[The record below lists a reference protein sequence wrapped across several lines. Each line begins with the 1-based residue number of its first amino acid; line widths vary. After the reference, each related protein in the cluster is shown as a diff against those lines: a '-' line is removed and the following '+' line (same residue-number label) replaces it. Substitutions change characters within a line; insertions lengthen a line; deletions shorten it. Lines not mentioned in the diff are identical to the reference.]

1 MDISECAR
9 SYPQNAHSL
18 KNLGRAQ
25 CSPRAMNP
33 SNNPAE
39 CTASNT
45 ANPNGYPTRTAQN
58 PTMQS
63 PTAYAP
69 DTRAHSLP
77 ALLIPEDY
85 RARAIALHAR
95 ELILR
100 SPWMSAIALG
110 GFSAGFSAGVSVGFG
125 GGFGAGVEKAGERPP
140 AEGAAAAGSANTASA
155 AGGGLLQE
163 SQPLREILENAV
175 DEAICAIDGGHLG
188 NTRGNASAEGTGP
201 DRTNVTKP
209 RKFRAKTVQAAPTSW
224 SYPSVEYVPVNRQ
237 TALRYLAAELYGL
250 GALDL
255 LLDEGQRAGTIT
267 DIYVNSPCDI
277 WVGINGTVRPVAL
290 SLGNERRVRDL
301 AERLIRRHGGQLDA
315 AHPAADISDEHG
327 RRIHAIIP
335 PLSERTRLSVRL
347 PARERP
353 TLAQLQAAGL
363 CDEATAAYLRR
374 MIAERRG
381 FLISGGTGTGKTT
394 LLNALLGLCTPQER
408 LILLEDTP
416 ELAPQ
421 HEQVIALK
429 TRAANS
435 EGAGEI
441 GLGELIVQA
450 LRMGPDRLVVGECRG
465 AEVVHLLTAMN
476 TGHRGA
482 GTTLHANSAQAVPL
496 RLCALGALAGL
507 DSRTVALHTVT
518 AFERIIHLE
527 HRDGSRRIEGVYSL
541 HPAVEGSEE
550 YLQVRRISVGSDVG
564 Y

>member
-1 MDISECAR
+1 
-9 SYPQNAHSL
+9 
-18 KNLGRAQ
+18 
-25 CSPRAMNP
+25 MNP
-33 SNNPAE
+33 TSNP
-39 CTASNT
+39 ASNT
-45 ANPNGYPTRTAQN
+45 GSPNGYPTRTAQSLN
-58 PTMQS
+58 TQS
-63 PTAYAP
+63 PSTQAQGVNQPSMSQPGAQNAGAQN
-69 DTRAHSLP
+69 TGAHPLP
-77 ALLIPEDY
+77 ALLVPEDY
-85 RARAIALHAR
+85 RARAVALHAR

-100 SPWMSAIALG
+100 SPQMSATALNGFSGGFGG
-110 GFSAGFSAGVSVGFG
+110 GFSAG
-125 GGFGAGVEKAGERPP
+125 VEKAEEWPP
-140 AEGAAAAGSANTASA
+140 AEGAAAAGSANAASA
-155 AGGGLLQE
+155 AGGGSLQE
-163 SQPLREILENAV
+163 SQPLREVLENAV
-175 DEAICAIDGGHLG
+175 DEAIYAIDGGCQG
-188 NTRGNASAEGTGP
+188 NIWGNASVDG
-201 DRTNVTKP
+201 TNVTKP
-209 RKFRAKTVQAAPTSW
+209 RKFRAKTAPPAPASW

-277 WVGINGTVRPVAL
+277 WVGINGTTRPVAL

-315 AHPAADISDEHG
+315 AHPAADISDEQG

-353 TLAQLQAAGL
+353 TLTQLQATGL

-507 DSRTVALHTVT
+507 DSRTVALHTAT

-527 HRDGSRRIEGVYSL
+527 HRDGRRRIEGIYSL
-541 HPAVEGSEE
+541 HPATQGSEE
-550 YLQVRRISVGSDVG
+550 YLQVRRISTGSEVG

>member
-1 MDISECAR
+1 MNPVMNPSSNPAGHPANNPG
-9 SYPQNAHSL
+9 SPN
-18 KNLGRAQ
+18 G
-25 CSPRAMNP
+25 CSPRAAQGVNQP
-33 SNNPAE
+33 GAQ
-39 CTASNT
+39 NT
-45 ANPNGYPTRTAQN
+45 GVQNTRT
-58 PTMQS
+58 
-63 PTAYAP
+63 
-69 DTRAHSLP
+69 HSLP

-85 RARAIALHAR
+85 RARAVALHAR

-100 SPWMSAIALG
+100 SPQMSAIALG
-110 GFSAGFSAGVSVGFG
+110 GFSGGFSVGL
-125 GGFGAGVEKAGERPP
+125 EKAGERPSV
-140 AEGAAAAGSANTASA
+140 EGMVAAGSANTASA
-155 AGGGLLQE
+155 AGSGLLQE

-175 DEAICAIDGGHLG
+175 DEAICTIDGGYQG
-188 NTRGNASAEGTGP
+188 NTWGNTSAEVTGA
-201 DRTNVTKP
+201 DGTNVTKP
-209 RKFRAKTVQAAPTSW
+209 RKFRVKTAPPTSW

-277 WVGINGTVRPVAL
+277 WVGINGTTRPVAL

-315 AHPAADISDEHG
+315 AHPAADISDAQG

-421 HEQVIALK
+421 HEQVITLK

-435 EGAGEI
+435 EGTGEI

-482 GTTLHANSAQAVPL
+482 GTTLHANSAHAVPL

-507 DSRTVALHTVT
+507 DSRTVALHTAT

-527 HRDGSRRIEGVYSL
+527 HRDGRRRIEGIYSL

-550 YLQVRRISVGSDVG
+550 YLQVRRISVGSEVG

>member
-1 MDISECAR
+1 
-9 SYPQNAHSL
+9 
-18 KNLGRAQ
+18 
-25 CSPRAMNP
+25 MNP
-33 SNNPAE
+33 TSNPAE
-39 CTASNT
+39 HTASHP
-45 ANPNGYPTRTAQN
+45 ANPNGYPIRTA
-58 PTMQS
+58 QS
-63 PTAYAP
+63 PTAQSPTTYAP

-85 RARAIALHAR
+85 RARAVALHAR

-100 SPWMSAIALG
+100 SPQMSAIALG

-125 GGFGAGVEKAGERPP
+125 GGFGAGVEKVGERPP
-140 AEGAAAAGSANTASA
+140 VEGGTAAGSANTASA

-175 DEAICAIDGGHLG
+175 DEAICAIDGGQP
-188 NTRGNASAEGTGP
+188 GNASAAGAG
-201 DRTNVTKP
+201 VVKP
-209 RKFRAKTVQAAPTSW
+209 RKFRATAVHPAPASW

-277 WVGINGTVRPVAL
+277 WAGINGTVRPVAL

-301 AERLIRRHGGQLDA
+301 AERLIRRYGGQLDA
-315 AHPAADISDEHG
+315 ANPAADISDEHG

-507 DSRTVALHTVT
+507 DSRTVALHTAT

-527 HRDGSRRIEGVYSL
+527 HRDGRRRIEGIYSL
-541 HPAVEGSEE
+541 HPATQGSEE
-550 YLQVRRISVGSDVG
+550 YLQVRRISTGSDVG

>member
-1 MDISECAR
+1 
-9 SYPQNAHSL
+9 
-18 KNLGRAQ
+18 
-25 CSPRAMNP
+25 MNP
-33 SNNPAE
+33 SNNPAGHP
-39 CTASNT
+39 
-45 ANPNGYPTRTAQN
+45 ANNPAALNGCPLRAAQGVNQPGAQN
-58 PTMQS
+58 TGVQN
-63 PTAYAP
+63 TG
-69 DTRAHSLP
+69 AHSLP

-85 RARAIALHAR
+85 RARAVALHAR

-100 SPWMSAIALG
+100 SPQMSAIALG
-110 GFSAGFSAGVSVGFG
+110 GFSGGFSAGF
-125 GGFGAGVEKAGERPP
+125 EKAEERPP
-140 AEGAAAAGSANTASA
+140 AEGVAAAGSANAASA

-188 NTRGNASAEGTGP
+188 NTNAEGTGAGG
-201 DRTNVTKP
+201 TNVMKP
-209 RKFRAKTVQAAPTSW
+209 RKFRTKTVQPAPASW

-277 WVGINGTVRPVAL
+277 WVGINGTTRPVAL

-363 CDEATAAYLRR
+363 CDEATAAYLCR

-394 LLNALLGLCTPQER
+394 LLNALLGLCRPQER

-507 DSRTVALHTVT
+507 DSRTVALHTAT

-527 HRDGSRRIEGVYSL
+527 HRDGRRRIEGVYSL
-541 HPAVEGSEE
+541 HPATQGSEE
-550 YLQVRRISVGSDVG
+550 YLQVRRISTGSEVG

>member
-1 MDISECAR
+1 MDILGYAR

-33 SNNPAE
+33 TNNPAE
-39 CTASNT
+39 HTVSHA
-45 ANPNGYPTRTAQN
+45 ANPNGYPPRTA
-58 PTMQS
+58 QS
-63 PTAYAP
+63 PTAQSSTMYAP

-85 RARAIALHAR
+85 SARAVALHAR

-100 SPWMSAIALG
+100 SPQMSAIALG
-110 GFSAGFSAGVSVGFG
+110 GFSAGFGGGFSAGASVGFG
-125 GGFGAGVEKAGERPP
+125 NGFGAGVEKAGERPP
-140 AEGAAAAGSANTASA
+140 AEGAAAAGSANTVSA
-155 AGGGLLQE
+155 ADGGLLQE

-175 DEAICAIDGGHLG
+175 DEAICAIDGGCQ
-188 NTRGNASAEGTGP
+188 GNASAEGTG
-201 DRTNVTKP
+201 VAKP
-209 RKFRAKTVQAAPTSW
+209 RKFRTKTVQPAPASW

-277 WVGINGTVRPVAL
+277 WAGINGTTRPVAL

-327 RRIHAIIP
+327 KRIHAIIP

-353 TLAQLQAAGL
+353 TLTQLQAAGL

-507 DSRTVALHTVT
+507 DSRTVALHTAT

-527 HRDGSRRIEGVYSL
+527 HRDGRRRIEGIYSL

>member
-1 MDISECAR
+1 MN
-9 SYPQNAHSL
+9 P
-18 KNLGRAQ
+18 
-25 CSPRAMNP
+25 AMNP
-33 SNNPAE
+33 SNSPAGHPANNPG
-39 CTASNT
+39 
-45 ANPNGYPTRTAQN
+45 NPNGCSPRAAQGANQPGAQN
-58 PTMQS
+58 MGVQN
-63 PTAYAP
+63 
-69 DTRAHSLP
+69 TRAHSLP

-85 RARAIALHAR
+85 RARAVALHAR

-100 SPWMSAIALG
+100 SPQMSAIALG
-110 GFSAGFSAGVSVGFG
+110 GFSGGFSAGFCGGPSNGFSVGL
-125 GGFGAGVEKAGERPP
+125 EKAGERPSV
-140 AEGAAAAGSANTASA
+140 EGMVAAGSANTASA
-155 AGGGLLQE
+155 AGSGLLQE

-175 DEAICAIDGGHLG
+175 DEAICTIDGGYQG
-188 NTRGNASAEGTGP
+188 NTWGNASAEGTGA
-201 DRTNVTKP
+201 DGTNATKP
-209 RKFRAKTVQAAPTSW
+209 RKFRTKTVQPAPTSW

-277 WVGINGTVRPVAL
+277 WAGINGTTRPVAL

-507 DSRTVALHTVT
+507 DSRTVALHTAT
-518 AFERIIHLE
+518 AFECIIHLE
-527 HRDGSRRIEGVYSL
+527 HRDGHRRIEGIYSL

-550 YLQVRRISVGSDVG
+550 YLQVRRISVGSEVG

>member
-1 MDISECAR
+1 
-9 SYPQNAHSL
+9 
-18 KNLGRAQ
+18 
-25 CSPRAMNP
+25 MNP
-33 SNNPAE
+33 SSNPAGHPANNPAGHP
-39 CTASNT
+39 
-45 ANPNGYPTRTAQN
+45 ANNPGSPNGCPLRAAQGVNQPGAQN
-58 PTMQS
+58 TGVQN
-63 PTAYAP
+63 TG
-69 DTRAHSLP
+69 AHSLP

-85 RARAIALHAR
+85 RARAVALHAR

-100 SPWMSAIALG
+100 SPQMSAIALG
-110 GFSAGFSAGVSVGFG
+110 GFSGGFSAGF
-125 GGFGAGVEKAGERPP
+125 EKAEERPP
-140 AEGAAAAGSANTASA
+140 AEGVAAAGSANAASA

-188 NTRGNASAEGTGP
+188 NTNAEGTGAGG
-201 DRTNVTKP
+201 TNVMKP
-209 RKFRAKTVQAAPTSW
+209 RKFRTKTVQPAPASW

-277 WVGINGTVRPVAL
+277 WVGINGTTRPVAL

-496 RLCALGALAGL
+496 RLCDLGALAGL
-507 DSRTVALHTVT
+507 DSRTVALHTAT

-527 HRDGSRRIEGVYSL
+527 HRDGRRRIEGIYSL
-541 HPAVEGSEE
+541 HPATQGSEE
-550 YLQVRRISVGSDVG
+550 YLQVRRISTGSEVG

>member
-1 MDISECAR
+1 MS
-9 SYPQNAHSL
+9 
-18 KNLGRAQ
+18 
-25 CSPRAMNP
+25 P
-33 SNNPAE
+33 SNNPA
-39 CTASNT
+39 SNA
-45 ANPNGYPTRTAQN
+45 ANPNGYPTRTAQ
-58 PTMQS
+58 S
-63 PTAYAP
+63 PTAPSPSTYAT

-85 RARAIALHAR
+85 RARAVALHAR

-100 SPWMSAIALG
+100 SPQMSAIALG
-110 GFSAGFSAGVSVGFG
+110 GFSAGFG
-125 GGFGAGVEKAGERPP
+125 GGFGAGVEKVGERPP
-140 AEGAAAAGSANTASA
+140 AEGAAAAGRANTASA

-175 DEAICAIDGGHLG
+175 DEAICAIDGGCQG
-188 NTRGNASAEGTGP
+188 NAWGNASASGAG
-201 DRTNVTKP
+201 VVKP
-209 RKFRAKTVQAAPTSW
+209 RKFRATTVQAAPASW

-277 WVGINGTVRPVAL
+277 WAGIDGTTRPVAL

-315 AHPAADISDEHG
+315 AHPAADISDELG

-507 DSRTVALHTVT
+507 DSRTVALHTAT

-527 HRDGSRRIEGVYSL
+527 HRDGRRRIEGIYSL
-541 HPAVEGSEE
+541 HPATQGSEE
-550 YLQVRRISVGSDVG
+550 YLQVRRISTGSEVG

>member
-1 MDISECAR
+1 MNPSSNPAGH
-9 SYPQNAHSL
+9 PAN
-18 KNLGRAQ
+18 NPGNPNG
-25 CSPRAMNP
+25 CSPRAAQGVNQP
-33 SNNPAE
+33 
-39 CTASNT
+39 
-45 ANPNGYPTRTAQN
+45 GAQN
-58 PTMQS
+58 TGVQN
-63 PTAYAP
+63 TG
-69 DTRAHSLP
+69 AHSLP

-85 RARAIALHAR
+85 RARAVALHAR

-100 SPWMSAIALG
+100 SPQMSAIALG
-110 GFSAGFSAGVSVGFG
+110 GFSGGFSGGPSNGFG
-125 GGFGAGVEKAGERPP
+125 FSAGVEKAGEQPP
-140 AEGAAAAGSANTASA
+140 AESVVAAGGANTARA
-155 AGGGLLQE
+155 GGGGLLQE
-163 SQPLREILENAV
+163 AQPLREILENAV
-175 DEAICAIDGGHLG
+175 DEAICTIDGGHLG
-188 NTRGNASAEGTGP
+188 NTNAEGTGP
-201 DRTNVTKP
+201 DGTNVTKP
-209 RKFRAKTVQAAPTSW
+209 RKFRAKTAPPAPASW

-237 TALRYLAAELYGL
+237 TVLRYLAAELYGL

-277 WVGINGTVRPVAL
+277 WVGINGTTRPVAL

-421 HEQVIALK
+421 HEQVISLK

-507 DSRTVALHTVT
+507 DSRTVALHTAT

-527 HRDGSRRIEGVYSL
+527 HRDGRRRIEGIYSL
-541 HPAVEGSEE
+541 QPATQGSEE
-550 YLQVRRISVGSDVG
+550 YLQVRRISTGSEVG

>member
-1 MDISECAR
+1 
-9 SYPQNAHSL
+9 
-18 KNLGRAQ
+18 
-25 CSPRAMNP
+25 MNP
-33 SNNPAE
+33 SNNPA
-39 CTASNT
+39 SNA
-45 ANPNGYPTRTAQN
+45 ANPNGYPTRTAQ
-58 PTMQS
+58 S
-63 PTAYAP
+63 PTAQSPSTYAT

-85 RARAIALHAR
+85 RARAVALHAR
-95 ELILR
+95 ELILQ
-100 SPWMSAIALG
+100 SPQMSAIALG
-110 GFSAGFSAGVSVGFG
+110 GFSAGFG
-125 GGFGAGVEKAGERPP
+125 GGFSAGFGNGFEAGVEKAGERPP
-140 AEGAAAAGSANTASA
+140 AEGVVAAGSANTASA
-155 AGGGLLQE
+155 ADGGLLQE

-175 DEAICAIDGGHLG
+175 DEAICAIDGGQP
-188 NTRGNASAEGTGP
+188 GNASAAGAG
-201 DRTNVTKP
+201 VAKP
-209 RKFRAKTVQAAPTSW
+209 RKFRAKTVHPAPASW

-315 AHPAADISDEHG
+315 AHPAADISDEQG

-374 MIAERRG
+374 MIAERCG

-507 DSRTVALHTVT
+507 DSRTVALHTAT

-527 HRDGSRRIEGVYSL
+527 HRDGRRRIEGIYSL

-550 YLQVRRISVGSDVG
+550 YLQVRRISTGSEVG

>member
-1 MDISECAR
+1 
-9 SYPQNAHSL
+9 
-18 KNLGRAQ
+18 
-25 CSPRAMNP
+25 MNP
-33 SNNPAE
+33 SNNPAGHP
-39 CTASNT
+39 ANNP
-45 ANPNGYPTRTAQN
+45 AGHPANNPGNPNGCSPRAAQGANQPGAQN
-58 PTMQS
+58 TGVQN
-63 PTAYAP
+63 TG
-69 DTRAHSLP
+69 AHSLP

-85 RARAIALHAR
+85 RARAVALHAR

-100 SPWMSAIALG
+100 SPQMSAIALG
-110 GFSAGFSAGVSVGFG
+110 GFSGGFSAGFSGGPSNGFS
-125 GGFGAGVEKAGERPP
+125 AGVEKAGERPP
-140 AEGAAAAGSANTASA
+140 AEGVVAAGSANAASA

-163 SQPLREILENAV
+163 SQPLHEILENAV
-175 DEAICAIDGGHLG
+175 DEAICAIDGGCLG
-188 NTRGNASAEGTGP
+188 NTNAEGTGA
-201 DRTNVTKP
+201 DGTNVMKP
-209 RKFRAKTVQAAPTSW
+209 RKFRTKTVHSAPASW

-250 GALDL
+250 GALGL

-277 WVGINGTVRPVAL
+277 WVGINGTTRPVAL

-421 HEQVIALK
+421 HEQVITLK
-429 TRAANS
+429 TRTANS

-482 GTTLHANSAQAVPL
+482 GTTLHANSAHAVPL

-507 DSRTVALHTVT
+507 DSRTVALHTAT

-527 HRDGSRRIEGVYSL
+527 HRDGRRRIEGIYSL

-550 YLQVRRISVGSDVG
+550 YLQVRRISVGSEVG

>member
-1 MDISECAR
+1 
-9 SYPQNAHSL
+9 
-18 KNLGRAQ
+18 
-25 CSPRAMNP
+25 MNP
-33 SNNPAE
+33 TSNP
-39 CTASNT
+39 ASNT
-45 ANPNGYPTRTAQN
+45 GNPNGYPTRTAQSLN
-58 PTMQS
+58 TQS
-63 PTAYAP
+63 PSTQAQGKNAP
-69 DTRAHSLP
+69 GMKAPGTKALGTPSAQHMGALP

-85 RARAIALHAR
+85 RARAVALHAR

-100 SPWMSAIALG
+100 SPQMSAIALN
-110 GFSAGFSAGVSVGFG
+110 GFS
-125 GGFGAGVEKAGERPP
+125 GGFGAGFGSGFGTGVSAGFEKTEERPP
-140 AEGAAAAGSANTASA
+140 AEGVAAAGSANVASA
-155 AGGGLLQE
+155 AGGELLQD

-175 DEAICAIDGGHLG
+175 DEAIYAIDGGCQ
-188 NTRGNASAEGTGP
+188 GNAWGNANAEGTGV
-201 DRTNVTKP
+201 DGTNVTKP
-209 RKFRAKTVQAAPTSW
+209 RKFRAKTAPPAPASW

-250 GALDL
+250 GVLDL

-277 WVGINGTVRPVAL
+277 WAGINGTTRPVAL

-347 PARERP
+347 PSRERP
-353 TLAQLQAAGL
+353 TLAQLQTAGL

-421 HEQVIALK
+421 HEQVITLK

-435 EGAGEI
+435 EGTGEI

-482 GTTLHANSAQAVPL
+482 GTTLHANSAHAVPL

-507 DSRTVALHTVT
+507 DSRTVALHTAT

-527 HRDGSRRIEGVYSL
+527 HRDGRRRIEGIYSL

-550 YLQVRRISVGSDVG
+550 YLQVRRISVGSEVG

>member
-1 MDISECAR
+1 MDISGCER

-18 KNLGRAQ
+18 KNSGRAQ

-33 SNNPAE
+33 AMNPSNNPG
-39 CTASNT
+39 S
-45 ANPNGYPTRTAQN
+45 PNGCPPRAVQGVNQPGAQNTGVQNTRT
-58 PTMQS
+58 
-63 PTAYAP
+63 
-69 DTRAHSLP
+69 HSLP

-85 RARAIALHAR
+85 RARAVALHAR

-100 SPWMSAIALG
+100 SPQMSATALN
-110 GFSAGFSAGVSVGFG
+110 GFSGGFG
-125 GGFGAGVEKAGERPP
+125 GGLNAEFERVGERTP
-140 AEGAAAAGSANTASA
+140 AEGAIAAGSAAPAGSANTASA
-155 AGGGLLQE
+155 ADGGLLQE

-175 DEAICAIDGGHLG
+175 DEAICAIDGGCPGNALVNTLG
-188 NTRGNASAEGTGP
+188 NALGNASADGS
-201 DRTNVTKP
+201 NAAKL
-209 RKFRAKTVQAAPTSW
+209 RKFRAKTAPPAPASW

-250 GALDL
+250 GVLDL

-277 WVGINGTVRPVAL
+277 WAGINGTTRPVAL

-394 LLNALLGLCTPQER
+394 LLNALLRLCTPQER

-507 DSRTVALHTVT
+507 DSRTVALHTAT

-527 HRDGSRRIEGVYSL
+527 HRDGRRCIEGIYSL
-541 HPAVEGSEE
+541 HPATQGSEE
-550 YLQVRRISVGSDVG
+550 YLQVRRISTGSEVG

>member
-1 MDISECAR
+1 MNPSSNPAGH
-9 SYPQNAHSL
+9 PAN
-18 KNLGRAQ
+18 NPGNPNG
-25 CSPRAMNP
+25 CSPRAAQGVNQP
-33 SNNPAE
+33 
-39 CTASNT
+39 
-45 ANPNGYPTRTAQN
+45 GAQN
-58 PTMQS
+58 TGVQN
-63 PTAYAP
+63 TG
-69 DTRAHSLP
+69 AHSLP

-85 RARAIALHAR
+85 RARAVALHAR

-100 SPWMSAIALG
+100 SPQMSAIALG
-110 GFSAGFSAGVSVGFG
+110 GFSGGPSNGPSNGFS
-125 GGFGAGVEKAGERPP
+125 AGVEKAGEQPP
-140 AEGAAAAGSANTASA
+140 AESVVAAGGANTARA
-155 AGGGLLQE
+155 GGGGLLQE
-163 SQPLREILENAV
+163 AQPLREILENVV
-175 DEAICAIDGGHLG
+175 DEAICTIDGGHLG
-188 NTRGNASAEGTGP
+188 NTNAEGTGP
-201 DRTNVTKP
+201 DGTNVTKP
-209 RKFRAKTVQAAPTSW
+209 RKFRAKTAPPAPASW

-237 TALRYLAAELYGL
+237 TVLRYLAAELYGL

-277 WVGINGTVRPVAL
+277 WVGINGTTRPVAL

-421 HEQVIALK
+421 HEQVISLK

-507 DSRTVALHTVT
+507 DSRTVALHTAT

-527 HRDGSRRIEGVYSL
+527 HRDGRRRIEGIYSL
-541 HPAVEGSEE
+541 QPATQGSEE
-550 YLQVRRISVGSDVG
+550 YLQVRRISTGSEVG

>member
-1 MDISECAR
+1 
-9 SYPQNAHSL
+9 
-18 KNLGRAQ
+18 
-25 CSPRAMNP
+25 MNP
-33 SNNPAE
+33 TSNP
-39 CTASNT
+39 ASNT
-45 ANPNGYPTRTAQN
+45 GSPNGYPTRTVQSLN
-58 PTMQS
+58 MQS
-63 PTAYAP
+63 PSTQAQGANQS
-69 DTRAHSLP
+69 DAQNAGVQNTGTHSLP

-85 RARAIALHAR
+85 RARAVALHAR

-100 SPWMSAIALG
+100 SPHMSAIALNG
-110 GFSAGFSAGVSVGFG
+110 FSGGFGAGFSAGF
-125 GGFGAGVEKAGERPP
+125 EEAGERAP
-140 AEGAAAAGSANTASA
+140 AEGATTSGGADPEGSANIAS
-155 AGGGLLQE
+155 GGLLQE

-175 DEAICAIDGGHLG
+175 DEAICAIDGIYL
-188 NTRGNASAEGTGP
+188 GNASADGS
-201 DRTNVTKP
+201 NVMKP
-209 RKFRAKTVQAAPTSW
+209 RRIRAKTAPPAPASW

-237 TALRYLAAELYGL
+237 VALRYLAAELYGL

-277 WVGINGTVRPVAL
+277 WVGINGTTRPVAL

-315 AHPAADISDEHG
+315 AHPAADISDEYG

-374 MIAERRG
+374 MMAERRG

-408 LILLEDTP
+408 LVLLEDTP

-482 GTTLHANSAQAVPL
+482 GTTLHANSAHAVPL

-507 DSRTVALHTVT
+507 DSRTVALHTAT

-527 HRDGSRRIEGVYSL
+527 HRDGRRRIEGVYSL

-550 YLQVRRISVGSDVG
+550 YLQVRRISVGSEVG

>member
-1 MDISECAR
+1 
-9 SYPQNAHSL
+9 
-18 KNLGRAQ
+18 
-25 CSPRAMNP
+25 MNP
-33 SNNPAE
+33 TSNP
-39 CTASNT
+39 ASNT
-45 ANPNGYPTRTAQN
+45 GSPNGYPTRTAQN
-58 PTMQS
+58 LNMQS
-63 PTAYAP
+63 PS
-69 DTRAHSLP
+69 TRAQGMSQPSMSQPGAQNAGAQNTGAHSLP

-85 RARAIALHAR
+85 RARAVALHAR

-100 SPWMSAIALG
+100 SPQMSATALN
-110 GFSAGFSAGVSVGFG
+110 GFSGGFG
-125 GGFGAGVEKAGERPP
+125 GGLNAEFERVGERTP
-140 AEGAAAAGSANTASA
+140 AEGAIAAGSAAPAGSANTASA
-155 AGGGLLQE
+155 ADGGLLQE

-175 DEAICAIDGGHLG
+175 DEAICAIDGGCPGNALVNTLG
-188 NTRGNASAEGTGP
+188 NALGNASADGT
-201 DRTNVTKP
+201 NAAKP
-209 RKFRAKTVQAAPTSW
+209 RKFLAKTAPLAPASW

-237 TALRYLAAELYGL
+237 TALRYLTAELYGL

-255 LLDEGQRAGTIT
+255 LLDEGQRSGTIT

-277 WVGINGTVRPVAL
+277 WVGINGTTRPVAL

-301 AERLIRRHGGQLDA
+301 AGRLIRRHGGQLDA

-507 DSRTVALHTVT
+507 DSRTVALHTAT

-527 HRDGSRRIEGVYSL
+527 HRDGRRRIEGIYSL
-541 HPAVEGSEE
+541 HPATQGSEE
-550 YLQVRRISVGSDVG
+550 YLQVRCISTGSDVG

>member
-1 MDISECAR
+1 
-9 SYPQNAHSL
+9 
-18 KNLGRAQ
+18 
-25 CSPRAMNP
+25 MNP
-33 SNNPAE
+33 SSNPAGHPANNPG
-39 CTASNT
+39 S
-45 ANPNGYPTRTAQN
+45 PNGCPPRAAQGANQPGAQNTGVQNTRT
-58 PTMQS
+58 
-63 PTAYAP
+63 
-69 DTRAHSLP
+69 HSLP

-85 RARAIALHAR
+85 RARAVALHAR

-100 SPWMSAIALG
+100 SPQMSAIALG
-110 GFSAGFSAGVSVGFG
+110 GFSGGFSVGL
-125 GGFGAGVEKAGERPP
+125 EKAGERPSV
-140 AEGAAAAGSANTASA
+140 EGMVAAGSANTASA
-155 AGGGLLQE
+155 AGSGLLQE

-175 DEAICAIDGGHLG
+175 DEAICTIDGGYQG
-188 NTRGNASAEGTGP
+188 NTWGNASAEGTG
-201 DRTNVTKP
+201 VAKP
-209 RKFRAKTVQAAPTSW
+209 RKFRAKTVQPAPASW

-315 AHPAADISDEHG
+315 AHPAADISDAQG

-353 TLAQLQAAGL
+353 TLAQLQGAGL

-507 DSRTVALHTVT
+507 DSRTVALHTAT

-527 HRDGSRRIEGVYSL
+527 HRDGRRRIEGVYSL

-550 YLQVRRISVGSDVG
+550 YLQVRRISVGSEVG

>member
-1 MDISECAR
+1 MDISGCAR

-18 KNLGRAQ
+18 KNSGWAQ
-25 CSPRAMNP
+25 CSPRVMNP
-33 SNNPAE
+33 SNNPAGHP
-39 CTASNT
+39 
-45 ANPNGYPTRTAQN
+45 ANNPGSPNGCLPRAAQGVNQPGAQN
-58 PTMQS
+58 TGVQN
-63 PTAYAP
+63 
-69 DTRAHSLP
+69 TRAHSLP

-85 RARAIALHAR
+85 RARAVALHAR

-100 SPWMSAIALG
+100 SPQMSAIALG
-110 GFSAGFSAGVSVGFG
+110 GFSAGFS
-125 GGFGAGVEKAGERPP
+125 GGFSGGPSNGFSAGLEKAGVRPP
-140 AEGAAAAGSANTASA
+140 AEGVVAAGSANAASA

-175 DEAICAIDGGHLG
+175 DEAICTIDGGHLG
-188 NTRGNASAEGTGP
+188 NTNAEGTGA

-209 RKFRAKTVQAAPTSW
+209 RKIRTKTVQPAPTSW

-277 WVGINGTVRPVAL
+277 WVGINGTTRPVAL

-527 HRDGSRRIEGVYSL
+527 HRGGRRRIEGIYSL
-541 HPAVEGSEE
+541 HPATRGSEE
-550 YLQVRRISVGSDVG
+550 YLQVRRISTGSEVG

>member
-1 MDISECAR
+1 
-9 SYPQNAHSL
+9 
-18 KNLGRAQ
+18 
-25 CSPRAMNP
+25 MNP
-33 SNNPAE
+33 SNNPAGHP
-39 CTASNT
+39 ASNT
-45 ANPNGYPTRTAQN
+45 AAPNGCPPRAAQGANQPGAQN
-58 PTMQS
+58 TGVQN
-63 PTAYAP
+63 TG
-69 DTRAHSLP
+69 AHSLP
-77 ALLIPEDY
+77 VLLIPEDY
-85 RARAIALHAR
+85 RARAVALHAR

-100 SPWMSAIALG
+100 SPQMSAIALG
-110 GFSAGFSAGVSVGFG
+110 GFSGGFSAGFSGGPSNGFS
-125 GGFGAGVEKAGERPP
+125 AGLEKAGERSPV
-140 AEGAAAAGSANTASA
+140 EGVAAAGSANAASA

-163 SQPLREILENAV
+163 SQPLREILEKAV
-175 DEAICAIDGGHLG
+175 DEAICAIDGGC
-188 NTRGNASAEGTGP
+188 RGNAWGNTSAEGTGA
-201 DRTNVTKP
+201 DGTNVTKP
-209 RKFRAKTVQAAPTSW
+209 RKFRTKTVQAAPASW

-277 WVGINGTVRPVAL
+277 WVGINGTTRPVAL

-482 GTTLHANSAQAVPL
+482 GTTLHANSAQAVHL

-507 DSRTVALHTVT
+507 DSRTVALHTAT

-527 HRDGSRRIEGVYSL
+527 HRDGRRRIEGIYSL
-541 HPAVEGSEE
+541 HPATQGSEE
-550 YLQVRRISVGSDVG
+550 YLQVRRISTGSDVG

>member
-1 MDISECAR
+1 MNPSSNPVGHPANNPG
-9 SYPQNAHSL
+9 SPN
-18 KNLGRAQ
+18 G
-25 CSPRAMNP
+25 CSPRA
-33 SNNPAE
+33 AQG
-39 CTASNT
+39 
-45 ANPNGYPTRTAQN
+45 ANQPGAQN
-58 PTMQS
+58 TGIQN
-63 PTAYAP
+63 TGVQN
-69 DTRAHSLP
+69 TGTHSLP

-85 RARAIALHAR
+85 RARAVALHAR

-100 SPWMSAIALG
+100 SPQMSAIALG
-110 GFSAGFSAGVSVGFG
+110 GFSGGFSG
-125 GGFGAGVEKAGERPP
+125 GAERAGERPP
-140 AEGAAAAGSANTASA
+140 AGGATVAGSANAASA

-175 DEAICAIDGGHLG
+175 DEAICAIDGGC
-188 NTRGNASAEGTGP
+188 RGNAWGNASTEGTGP
-201 DRTNVTKP
+201 DGTNVTKP
-209 RKFRAKTVQAAPTSW
+209 RKFRAKTAPPAPASW

-250 GALDL
+250 GVLDL

-277 WVGINGTVRPVAL
+277 WAGINGTTRPVAL

-507 DSRTVALHTVT
+507 DSRTVALHTAT

-527 HRDGSRRIEGVYSL
+527 HRDGRRRIEGIYSL
-541 HPAVEGSEE
+541 HPATQGSEK
-550 YLQVRRISVGSDVG
+550 YLQVRRISVESNVG

>member
-1 MDISECAR
+1 
-9 SYPQNAHSL
+9 
-18 KNLGRAQ
+18 
-25 CSPRAMNP
+25 MNP
-33 SNNPAE
+33 TRNP
-39 CTASNT
+39 ASNT
-45 ANPNGYPTRTAQN
+45 GSPNGYPTSAVQNLSTQSPSTQVQGTNRLGAQN
-58 PTMQS
+58 
-63 PTAYAP
+63 AGA
-69 DTRAHSLP
+69 RSLP

-85 RARAIALHAR
+85 RARAVALHAR

-100 SPWMSAIALG
+100 SPQMSAIALG
-110 GFSAGFSAGVSVGFG
+110 GFSGGFSAGFSGGPSNGFS
-125 GGFGAGVEKAGERPP
+125 AGVEKAGERPP
-140 AEGAAAAGSANTASA
+140 AEGVVAAGSANVASA
-155 AGGGLLQE
+155 AGGELLQD

-175 DEAICAIDGGHLG
+175 DEAIYAIDGGCQ
-188 NTRGNASAEGTGP
+188 GNAWGNANAEGTGV
-201 DRTNVTKP
+201 DGTNVTKP
-209 RKFRAKTVQAAPTSW
+209 RKFRAKTAPPAPASW

-250 GALDL
+250 GVLDL

-277 WVGINGTVRPVAL
+277 WAGINGTTRPVAL

-507 DSRTVALHTVT
+507 DSRTVALHTAT

-527 HRDGSRRIEGVYSL
+527 HRDGRRRIEGIYSL
-541 HPAVEGSEE
+541 HPATQGSEK
-550 YLQVRRISVGSDVG
+550 YLQVRRISVESNVG

>member
-1 MDISECAR
+1 
-9 SYPQNAHSL
+9 
-18 KNLGRAQ
+18 
-25 CSPRAMNP
+25 MNP
-33 SNNPAE
+33 SNNPG
-39 CTASNT
+39 S
-45 ANPNGYPTRTAQN
+45 PNGCPPRAVQGVNQPGAQNTGVQNTRT
-58 PTMQS
+58 
-63 PTAYAP
+63 
-69 DTRAHSLP
+69 HSLP

-85 RARAIALHAR
+85 RARAVALHAR

-100 SPWMSAIALG
+100 SPQMSATALN
-110 GFSAGFSAGVSVGFG
+110 GFSGGFG
-125 GGFGAGVEKAGERPP
+125 GGLNAEFERVGERTP
-140 AEGAAAAGSANTASA
+140 AEGAIAAGSAAPAGSANTASA
-155 AGGGLLQE
+155 ADGGLLQE

-175 DEAICAIDGGHLG
+175 DEAICAIDGGCPGNALVNTLG
-188 NTRGNASAEGTGP
+188 NALGNASADGS
-201 DRTNVTKP
+201 NAAKL
-209 RKFRAKTVQAAPTSW
+209 RKFRAKTAPPAPASW

-250 GALDL
+250 GVLDL

-277 WVGINGTVRPVAL
+277 WAGINGTTRPVAL

-507 DSRTVALHTVT
+507 DSRTVALHTAT

-527 HRDGSRRIEGVYSL
+527 HRDGRRRIEGIYSL
-541 HPAVEGSEE
+541 HPATQGSEE
-550 YLQVRRISVGSDVG
+550 YLQVRCISTGSDVG

>member
-1 MDISECAR
+1 
-9 SYPQNAHSL
+9 
-18 KNLGRAQ
+18 
-25 CSPRAMNP
+25 MNP
-33 SNNPAE
+33 TINPAE
-39 CTASNT
+39 HTASYA
-45 ANPNGYPTRTAQN
+45 ANPNGYPTRTAQS
-58 PTMQS
+58 PTAQS
-63 PTAYAP
+63 PTTYAP

-85 RARAIALHAR
+85 RARAVALHAR

-100 SPWMSAIALG
+100 SPQMSAIALG
-110 GFSAGFSAGVSVGFG
+110 GFSAGFGGGFSAGFG
-125 GGFGAGVEKAGERPP
+125 NGFGAGVEKTVEKAGERPP
-140 AEGAAAAGSANTASA
+140 AEGVVAAGNANTANAAGSANTASA

-163 SQPLREILENAV
+163 SQPLREILKNAV
-175 DEAICAIDGGHLG
+175 DEAICAIDGGQP
-188 NTRGNASAEGTGP
+188 GNASAAGVG
-201 DRTNVTKP
+201 VVKP
-209 RKFRAKTVQAAPTSW
+209 RRFRAKTVQPAPASW

-255 LLDEGQRAGTIT
+255 LLDEGQRAGIIT

-277 WVGINGTVRPVAL
+277 WAGINGTTRPVAL

-374 MIAERRG
+374 VIAERRG

-435 EGAGEI
+435 EGAGEV

-507 DSRTVALHTVT
+507 DSRTVALHTAT

-527 HRDGSRRIEGVYSL
+527 HRDGRRRIEGVYSL

-550 YLQVRRISVGSDVG
+550 YLQVRRISVGSEVG

>member
-1 MDISECAR
+1 M
-9 SYPQNAHSL
+9 
-18 KNLGRAQ
+18 
-25 CSPRAMNP
+25 
-33 SNNPAE
+33 
-39 CTASNT
+39 TSNT
-45 ANPNGYPTRTAQN
+45 ANPNGYPTRTAQ
-58 PTMQS
+58 S
-63 PTAYAP
+63 PTTYAP

-85 RARAIALHAR
+85 RARAVALHAR

-100 SPWMSAIALG
+100 SPQMSAIALG
-110 GFSAGFSAGVSVGFG
+110 GFSGGFRAGPSNGFSAGLEKT
-125 GGFGAGVEKAGERPP
+125 VEKAGERPP
-140 AEGAAAAGSANTASA
+140 AGGATVAGGANAASA

-175 DEAICAIDGGHLG
+175 DEAICTIDGGHLG
-188 NTRGNASAEGTGP
+188 NTNAEGTGA
-201 DRTNVTKP
+201 DGTNVVKP
-209 RKFRAKTVQAAPTSW
+209 RKFRPKTAPPAPASW

-277 WVGINGTVRPVAL
+277 WVGINGTTRPVAL

-353 TLAQLQAAGL
+353 TLAQLQVAGL

-394 LLNALLGLCTPQER
+394 LLNALLGLCKPQER

-421 HEQVIALK
+421 HEQVVALK

-507 DSRTVALHTVT
+507 DSRTVALHTAT

-527 HRDGSRRIEGVYSL
+527 HRDGRRRIEGIYSL
-541 HPAVEGSEE
+541 HPATQGSEE
-550 YLQVRRISVGSDVG
+550 YLQVRCISTGSDVG

>member
-1 MDISECAR
+1 MDISGCTR

-18 KNLGRAQ
+18 KSSGWVQ

-33 SNNPAE
+33 SSNPAGHPANNPG
-39 CTASNT
+39 S
-45 ANPNGYPTRTAQN
+45 PNGCPPRAAQGANQPGAQNTGVQNTRT
-58 PTMQS
+58 
-63 PTAYAP
+63 
-69 DTRAHSLP
+69 HSLP

-85 RARAIALHAR
+85 RARAVALHAR

-100 SPWMSAIALG
+100 SPQMSAIALG
-110 GFSAGFSAGVSVGFG
+110 GFSGGFSVGL
-125 GGFGAGVEKAGERPP
+125 EKAGERPSV
-140 AEGAAAAGSANTASA
+140 EGMVAAGSANTASA
-155 AGGGLLQE
+155 AGSGLLQE

-175 DEAICAIDGGHLG
+175 DEAICTIDGGYQG
-188 NTRGNASAEGTGP
+188 NTWGNASAEGTGA
-201 DRTNVTKP
+201 DGTNATKP
-209 RKFRAKTVQAAPTSW
+209 RKFRTKTVQPAPTSW

-277 WVGINGTVRPVAL
+277 WAGINGTTRPVAL

-507 DSRTVALHTVT
+507 DSRTVALHTAT

-527 HRDGSRRIEGVYSL
+527 HRDGRRRIEGVYSL

-550 YLQVRRISVGSDVG
+550 YLQVRRISVGSEVG

>member
-1 MDISECAR
+1 
-9 SYPQNAHSL
+9 
-18 KNLGRAQ
+18 
-25 CSPRAMNP
+25 MNP
-33 SNNPAE
+33 TSNPAE
-39 CTASNT
+39 HTASHP
-45 ANPNGYPTRTAQN
+45 ANPNGYPIRTA
-58 PTMQS
+58 QS
-63 PTAYAP
+63 PTAQSPTTYAP

-85 RARAIALHAR
+85 RARAVALHAR

-100 SPWMSAIALG
+100 SPQMSAIALG
-110 GFSAGFSAGVSVGFG
+110 GFGGGFSARVSVGFG
-125 GGFGAGVEKAGERPP
+125 GGFGNGFGAGVEKAGERPP
-140 AEGAAAAGSANTASA
+140 AEGVAAAGSANVASA
-155 AGGGLLQE
+155 AGGELLQD

-175 DEAICAIDGGHLG
+175 DEAIYAIDGGQP
-188 NTRGNASAEGTGP
+188 GNASAAGVG
-201 DRTNVTKP
+201 VVKP
-209 RKFRAKTVQAAPTSW
+209 RRFRAKTAPPAPASW

-255 LLDEGQRAGTIT
+255 LLDEGQRAGIIT

-277 WVGINGTVRPVAL
+277 WAGIDGTTRPVAL

-507 DSRTVALHTVT
+507 DSRTVALHTAT

-527 HRDGSRRIEGVYSL
+527 HRDGRRRIEGIYSL

>member
-1 MDISECAR
+1 
-9 SYPQNAHSL
+9 
-18 KNLGRAQ
+18 
-25 CSPRAMNP
+25 MNP
-33 SNNPAE
+33 SSNPAGH
-39 CTASNT
+39 TGS
-45 ANPNGYPTRTAQN
+45 PNGYPTHAAQG
-58 PTMQS
+58 PT
-63 PTAYAP
+63 TYTP

-85 RARAIALHAR
+85 RARAVALHAR

-100 SPWMSAIALG
+100 SPQMSAIALG
-110 GFSAGFSAGVSVGFG
+110 GFSGGFSAGFSGGPSNGFSA
-125 GGFGAGVEKAGERPP
+125 GAERAGERPP
-140 AEGAAAAGSANTASA
+140 AEGVVAAGSANAASA

-175 DEAICAIDGGHLG
+175 DEAICTIDGGCQGNAWG
-188 NTRGNASAEGTGP
+188 NTNAEGAGAGG
-201 DRTNVTKP
+201 TNVTKP
-209 RKFRAKTVQAAPTSW
+209 RKFRVKTAPPASW
-224 SYPSVEYVPVNRQ
+224 SYPSVEYVPINRQ

-277 WVGINGTVRPVAL
+277 WVGINGTTRPVAL

-327 RRIHAIIP
+327 KRIHAIIP

-507 DSRTVALHTVT
+507 DSRTVALHTAT

-527 HRDGSRRIEGVYSL
+527 HRDGRRRIEGIYSL
-541 HPAVEGSEE
+541 HPATQGSEE
-550 YLQVRRISVGSDVG
+550 YLQVRRISTGSEVG

>member
-1 MDISECAR
+1 MNPSSNPAGH
-9 SYPQNAHSL
+9 PAN
-18 KNLGRAQ
+18 NPGNPNG
-25 CSPRAMNP
+25 CSPRAAQGANQP
-33 SNNPAE
+33 GAQ
-39 CTASNT
+39 NT
-45 ANPNGYPTRTAQN
+45 GVQNTRT
-58 PTMQS
+58 
-63 PTAYAP
+63 
-69 DTRAHSLP
+69 HSLP

-85 RARAIALHAR
+85 RARAVALHAR

-100 SPWMSAIALG
+100 SPQMSAIALG
-110 GFSAGFSAGVSVGFG
+110 GFSGGFSAGFCGGPSNGFSA
-125 GGFGAGVEKAGERPP
+125 GAERAGERPP
-140 AEGAAAAGSANTASA
+140 AEGVVAADSANAASA

-175 DEAICAIDGGHLG
+175 DEAICAIDGGCQG
-188 NTRGNASAEGTGP
+188 NARGNAWGNTSAEVTGA
-201 DRTNVTKP
+201 DGTNVTKP
-209 RKFRAKTVQAAPTSW
+209 RKFCVKTAPPTSW

-277 WVGINGTVRPVAL
+277 WVGINGTTRPVAL

-315 AHPAADISDEHG
+315 AHPAADISDAQG

-421 HEQVIALK
+421 HEQVITLK

-435 EGAGEI
+435 EGTGEI

-507 DSRTVALHTVT
+507 DSRTVALHTAT
-518 AFERIIHLE
+518 AFECIIHLE
-527 HRDGSRRIEGVYSL
+527 HRDGHRRIEGIYSL

-550 YLQVRRISVGSDVG
+550 YLQVRRISVGSEVG

>member
-1 MDISECAR
+1 MDISGR
-9 SYPQNAHSL
+9 TRGYPQNAHSL
-18 KNLGRAQ
+18 KNSGWAQ
-25 CSPRAMNP
+25 CSPRAMKPAMNP
-33 SNNPAE
+33 SSNPAGYP
-39 CTASNT
+39 ASNT
-45 ANPNGYPTRTAQN
+45 ANGYPTRTAQGAN
-58 PTMQS
+58 QPGAQNAGAQNTG
-63 PTAYAP
+63 
-69 DTRAHSLP
+69 AHSLP

-85 RARAIALHAR
+85 RARAVALHAR

-100 SPWMSAIALG
+100 SPQMSATALG
-110 GFSAGFSAGVSVGFG
+110 GFS
-125 GGFGAGVEKAGERPP
+125 GGFGSGFEKAEERAP
-140 AEGAAAAGSANTASA
+140 AEGVAAAGNANATSA
-155 AGGGLLQE
+155 ADGGLLQE

-175 DEAICAIDGGHLG
+175 DEAIYAIDGGCSGNPLGNAPG
-188 NTRGNASAEGTGP
+188 NTRGHASADG
-201 DRTNVTKP
+201 TNVAKP
-209 RKFRAKTVQAAPTSW
+209 RKFLAKTAPPAPASW

-277 WVGINGTVRPVAL
+277 WVGINGTTCPVAL

-507 DSRTVALHTVT
+507 DSRTVALHTAT

-527 HRDGSRRIEGVYSL
+527 HRDGRRRIEGIYSL
-541 HPAVEGSEE
+541 HPATQGSEE
-550 YLQVRRISVGSDVG
+550 YLQVRRISVESNVG

>member
-1 MDISECAR
+1 MDISGCAR

-18 KNLGRAQ
+18 KNSGWAQ
-25 CSPRAMNP
+25 CSPRVMNPAMNP

-39 CTASNT
+39 HTAT
-45 ANPNGYPTRTAQN
+45 PNGYPPRTAQ
-58 PTMQS
+58 S
-63 PTAYAP
+63 PTTYAP

-85 RARAIALHAR
+85 RARAVALHAR

-100 SPWMSAIALG
+100 SPQMSAIALNGFSG
-110 GFSAGFSAGVSVGFG
+110 GFSAGFSAGVEKT
-125 GGFGAGVEKAGERPP
+125 VEKAGERPP
-140 AEGAAAAGSANTASA
+140 AEGVIAAGSANTASA
-155 AGGGLLQE
+155 ADGGLLQE

-175 DEAICAIDGGHLG
+175 DEAIYAIDGGCQGNAWG
-188 NTRGNASAEGTGP
+188 NTNAEGTGA
-201 DRTNVTKP
+201 DGTNVMKP
-209 RKFRAKTVQAAPTSW
+209 RKFRAKTVHSAPASW

-277 WVGINGTVRPVAL
+277 WVGINGTARPVAL

-327 RRIHAIIP
+327 KRIHAIIP

-507 DSRTVALHTVT
+507 DSRTVALHTAT

-527 HRDGSRRIEGVYSL
+527 HRDGRRRIEGIYSL
-541 HPAVEGSEE
+541 HPATQGSEE
-550 YLQVRRISVGSDVG
+550 YLQVRRISTGSEVG

>member
-1 MDISECAR
+1 MDISGCAR

-18 KNLGRAQ
+18 KNSGWAQ
-25 CSPRAMNP
+25 CSPRVMNPAMNP
-33 SNNPAE
+33 SNNPAGH
-39 CTASNT
+39 TAT
-45 ANPNGYPTRTAQN
+45 PNGYPTRTAQ
-58 PTMQS
+58 S
-63 PTAYAP
+63 PTTYAP

-85 RARAIALHAR
+85 RARAVALHAR

-100 SPWMSAIALG
+100 SPQMSAIALD
-110 GFSAGFSAGVSVGFG
+110 GFSAGFSG
-125 GGFGAGVEKAGERPP
+125 GLEKAGERPP
-140 AEGAAAAGSANTASA
+140 VEGVVAAGSANAASA

-175 DEAICAIDGGHLG
+175 DEAICVIDGGCQG
-188 NTRGNASAEGTGP
+188 NTRGN
-201 DRTNVTKP
+201 TNVEGAGAGGTNVMKP
-209 RKFRAKTVQAAPTSW
+209 RKFRTKTVQPAPASW
-224 SYPSVEYVPVNRQ
+224 SYPSVEYVPINRQ

-250 GALDL
+250 GALGL

-277 WVGINGTVRPVAL
+277 WVGINGTTRPVAL

-353 TLAQLQAAGL
+353 TLAQLQTAGL

-507 DSRTVALHTVT
+507 DSRTVALHTAT

-527 HRDGSRRIEGVYSL
+527 HRDGRRCIEGIYSL
-541 HPAVEGSEE
+541 HPATQGSEE
-550 YLQVRRISVGSDVG
+550 YLQVRRISTGSEVG

>member
-1 MDISECAR
+1 MNPSSNPAGHPANNPG
-9 SYPQNAHSL
+9 SPN
-18 KNLGRAQ
+18 G
-25 CSPRAMNP
+25 CSPRA
-33 SNNPAE
+33 AQG
-39 CTASNT
+39 
-45 ANPNGYPTRTAQN
+45 ANQPGAQN
-58 PTMQS
+58 TGVQN
-63 PTAYAP
+63 TG
-69 DTRAHSLP
+69 THSLP

-85 RARAIALHAR
+85 RARAVALHAR

-100 SPWMSAIALG
+100 SPQMSAIALG
-110 GFSAGFSAGVSVGFG
+110 GFSGGFGAGFSAGF
-125 GGFGAGVEKAGERPP
+125 EKAGERAP
-140 AEGAAAAGSANTASA
+140 AEGTTVAGIVNA

-175 DEAICAIDGGHLG
+175 DEAICAIDGGYPG
-188 NTRGNASAEGTGP
+188 NALENASGNALGNASADGSGLA
-201 DRTNVTKP
+201 KP
-209 RKFRAKTVQAAPTSW
+209 RKFRAKTAPPAPASW

-237 TALRYLAAELYGL
+237 AALRYLAAELYGL

-277 WVGINGTVRPVAL
+277 WVGINGTTRPVAL

-507 DSRTVALHTVT
+507 DSRTVALHTAT

-527 HRDGSRRIEGVYSL
+527 HRDGRRRIEGIYSL
-541 HPAVEGSEE
+541 HPAVGGSEE
-550 YLQVRRISVGSDVG
+550 YLQVRRISTGSEVG